1 MKRYR
6 TSCEP
11 RPLETN
17 WLKSDTADTWCRPH
31 SYAKAYHCYQ
41 VVARGGI
48 VIMEFKNSEK
58 AKAYASC
65 RGYSVK
71 EIALSEE
78 KAHEQRIIDLA
89 RARWN
94 GGWGA

>member
-11 RPLETN
+11 KPLETN

-31 SYAKAYHCYQ
+31 SYAKAYHVWQCIAKGGF
-41 VVARGGI
+41 VVL
-48 VIMEFKNSEK
+48 ECKSEK
-58 AKAYASC
+58 TARMYAAG

-71 EIALSEE
+71 EVMMSEE
-78 KAHEQRIIDLA
+78 RAHSQRLLDLA
-89 RARWN
+89 RARWE

>member
-1 MKRYR
+1 
-6 TSCEP
+6 
-11 RPLETN
+11 
-17 WLKSDTADTWCRPH
+17 
-31 SYAKAYHCYQ
+31 
-41 VVARGGI
+41 V
-48 VIMEFKNSEK
+48 EFKNSTK

-78 KAHEQRIIDLA
+78 KAHDQRLIDLA